1 MDDTK
6 VILWDCLDMLLTI
19 KDTIVEESLYL
30 KLS

>member
-1 MDDTK
+1 MDETK
-6 VILWDCLDMLLTI
+6 VILGNCLDILLTI

>member
-6 VILWDCLDMLLTI
+6 VILGDCLDMLLTI